1 MRVNNG
7 KRPEH
12 KSDDIVVR
20 PSRAPIA
27 PNLFDQGLEPVV
39 RLCWLLSL
47 DHSKPSQL
55 AFHQLHFGD
64 HGGVISLMSYFEG
77 VPDLLGVVQATH
89 LVVLIPAQRC

>member
-1 MRVNNG
+1 MKVNNS

-27 PNLFDQGLEPVV
+27 PNLVDQGLEPVV
-39 RLCWLLSL
+39 RLCWLLSP
-47 DHSKPSQL
+47 DHSEPSQL

-64 HGGVISLMSYFEG
+64 HGGIVSLM
-77 VPDLLGVVQATH
+77 
-89 LVVLIPAQRC
+89 